1 VNNKAWRTYCAVT
14 SHPLTVRLGLAA
26 SIGLFALALAGCQP
40 SGSPSGSLPTVPA
53 DIQACFRGGPVGV
66 PQKALTVAEVESL
79 WKQDRVKQVV
89 LRQCGQRFLAW
100 YGDLQKRW
108 R

>member
-1 VNNKAWRTYCAVT
+1 MNNKAWRTYCAVT
-14 SHPLTVRLGLAA
+14 SHPLAVRLGQAA
-26 SIGLFALALAGCQP
+26 CIGLFALALAGCQQ
-40 SGSPSGSLPTVPA
+40 STTQGELPTVPA

>member
-1 VNNKAWRTYCAVT
+1 
-14 SHPLTVRLGLAA
+14 
-26 SIGLFALALAGCQP
+26 
-40 SGSPSGSLPTVPA
+40 VPA
-53 DIQACFRGGPVGV
+53 
-66 PQKALTVAEVESL
+66 KALTVAEVESL
-79 WKQDRVKQVV
+79 WKQDRVKQAV